1 MTMYD
6 YVMTYL
12 LTSVPEHTT
21 WWTASSRCSRS
32 HESSA
37 DQPLVSSSSGLTSAP
52 LCGLTGGCRSQSRAI
67 VSNKVGS
74 CHAHTGAEDVWSV
87 AVTPGLGSEER
98 GAELLLFRVS
108 VNDKLAGV
116 KTSLQN

>member
-21 WWTASSRCSRS
+21 WWTASSRRSRS

-37 DQPLVSSSSGLTSAP
+37 DQPLVSSGSGLTSAP

-74 CHAHTGAEDVWSV
+74 CHAHTGAEDVWPV
-87 AVTPGLGSEER
+87 AVTHGPGLRGKGS
-98 GAELLLFRVS
+98 GAIIVQGKCS
-108 VNDKLAGV
+108 
-116 KTSLQN
+116 